1 MQLTESNDPKEELR
15 KKSAKH
21 RQDLEEE
28 VKLISERT
36 EKVITN
42 ALIIG
47 GTLAAAY
54 FLMRQFSGSPSKKK
68 KAVVPKI
75 KLVRAKEENGETEV
89 IEEPS
94 APGPGIVS
102 QIGTALA
109 SQATVFLLSI
119 AKEKLMEYL
128 ESQFEKKDKNNERP

>member
-1 MQLTESNDPKEELR
+1 MQLKESHDPKEELL

-21 RQDLEEE
+21 RQELEEE

-36 EKVITN
+36 EKAITN

-68 KAVVPKI
+68 KTVVPKI
-75 KLVRAKEENGETEV
+75 KLVKAKEESGETEV
-89 IEEPS
+89 IEEAS
-94 APGPGIVS
+94 APGIVT
-102 QIGTALA
+102 QIGTAIA
-109 SQATVFLLSI
+109 SQATVFLLAI

-128 ESQFEKKDKNNERP
+128 ASQFEKKEKTNERS

>member
-15 KKSAKH
+15 KKSEKH
-21 RQDLEEE
+21 RQELEEE

-36 EKVITN
+36 EKIITN
-42 ALIIG
+42 ALIIS

-54 FLMRQFSGSPSKKK
+54 VIMRQFSGSSSKKRK
-68 KAVVPKI
+68 RGVPKI
-75 KLVRAKEENGETEV
+75 KLVKADEESAESV

-94 APGPGIVS
+94 APGIVS

-109 SQATVFLLSI
+109 SQATVFLLAI
-119 AKEKLMEYL
+119 AKDKLMEYL
-128 ESQFEKKDKNNERP
+128 DSHFEKKDKTNERP

>member
-21 RQDLEEE
+21 RQELEEE

-36 EKVITN
+36 EKIITN

-54 FLMRQFSGSPSKKK
+54 FIMRQFSGSSSKKRK
-68 KAVVPKI
+68 RVVPKI
-75 KLVRAKEENGETEV
+75 KLVKANEESGESEV

-94 APGPGIVS
+94 APGIVS

>member
-1 MQLTESNDPKEELR
+1 MHLRESKDPKEELL

-28 VKLISERT
+28 VRLISERT
-36 EKVITN
+36 EKVVTN

-75 KLVRAKEENGETEV
+75 KLVEAKEETGETEV

-94 APGPGIVS
+94 APGIVT

-128 ESQFEKKDKNNERP
+128 QSQFDKKDKKQ

>member
-15 KKSAKH
+15 KKSERH
-21 RQDLEEE
+21 RQELEED

-36 EKVITN
+36 EKIITN
-42 ALIIG
+42 ALLIG

-54 FLMRQFSGSPSKKK
+54 FIMRQFSGSSSKKRK
-68 KAVVPKI
+68 RVVPKI
-75 KLVRAKEENGETEV
+75 KLVKANEESGESEI

-94 APGPGIVS
+94 APGIVS

-109 SQATVFLLSI
+109 SQATIFLLAI

-128 ESQFEKKDKNNERP
+128 ESHFEKKDKNNERP

>member
-15 KKSAKH
+15 KKSEKH
-21 RQDLEEE
+21 RQELEED

-36 EKVITN
+36 EKIITN

-54 FLMRQFSGSPSKKK
+54 VIMRQFSGSSSRKRKR
-68 KAVVPKI
+68 VVPKI
-75 KLVRAKEENGETEV
+75 KLVKADEETTESEV

-94 APGPGIVS
+94 APGIVS

-109 SQATVFLLSI
+109 SQATVFLLGI

-128 ESQFEKKDKNNERP
+128 DSHFEKKDKTNERS

>member
-1 MQLTESNDPKEELR
+1 MHLTESNDPKEELL

-21 RQDLEEE
+21 RQELEDE
-28 VKLISERT
+28 VRLISERT

-54 FLMRQFSGSPSKKK
+54 VLMRQFSGSRSKKK
-68 KAVVPKI
+68 KATIPKI

-94 APGPGIVS
+94 SPGIVA

-109 SQATVFLLSI
+109 SQATVFLLTI

-128 ESQFEKKDKNNERP
+128 ESQFEKKDKKQ

>member
-15 KKSAKH
+15 KKSERH
-21 RQDLEEE
+21 RQELEEE

-36 EKVITN
+36 EKIITN

-54 FLMRQFSGSPSKKK
+54 FIMRQFSGSSSKKRK
-68 KAVVPKI
+68 RAVPKI
-75 KLVRAKEENGETEV
+75 KLVKANEESSESEI

-94 APGPGIVS
+94 APGIIS
-102 QIGTALA
+102 QIGTTLA
-109 SQATVFLLSI
+109 SQATVFLLAI

>member
-1 MQLTESNDPKEELR
+1 MHLTESNDPKAELL
-15 KKSAKH
+15 KKSAMH
-21 RQDLEEE
+21 RQELEEE

-47 GTLAAAY
+47 GTLAATY
-54 FLMRQFSGSPSKKK
+54 FLMRQFSGSSSSKKK
-68 KAVVPKI
+68 KTIPKI
-75 KLVRAKEENGETEV
+75 KLVKAKEESGETE
-89 IEEPS
+89 IAQEPS
-94 APGPGIVS
+94 APGIVS

-109 SQATVFLLSI
+109 SQASVFLLTI

-128 ESQFEKKDKNNERP
+128 DSQFEKKDKKDERS

>member
-1 MQLTESNDPKEELR
+1 MHLRESKDPKEELL

-28 VKLISERT
+28 VRLISERT
-36 EKVITN
+36 EKVVTN

-75 KLVRAKEENGETEV
+75 KLVKAKEETGETEV

-94 APGPGIVS
+94 APGIVT
-102 QIGTALA
+102 QIGTELA

-128 ESQFEKKDKNNERP
+128 QSQFDKKDKKQ

>member
-1 MQLTESNDPKEELR
+1 MQLTESNDPKAELL
-15 KKSAKH
+15 KKSAMH
-21 RQDLEEE
+21 RQELEEE

-54 FLMRQFSGSPSKKK
+54 FLMRQFSGSSSSKKK
-68 KAVVPKI
+68 KAIPKI
-75 KLVRAKEENGETEV
+75 KLVKPKEESGETEV
-89 IEEPS
+89 AEEPS
-94 APGPGIVS
+94 APGIVS

-109 SQATVFLLSI
+109 SQASVFLLTI

-128 ESQFEKKDKNNERP
+128 DSQFEKKDKKDERS

>member
-15 KKSAKH
+15 KKSERH
-21 RQDLEEE
+21 RQELEEE

-36 EKVITN
+36 EKIITN

-54 FLMRQFSGSPSKKK
+54 FIMRQFSASSSKKRK
-68 KAVVPKI
+68 RVVPKI
-75 KLVRAKEENGETEV
+75 KLVKANEESGESEI

-94 APGPGIVS
+94 APGIVS
-102 QIGTALA
+102 QIGTTLA
-109 SQATVFLLSI
+109 SQATIFLLAI

>member
-1 MQLTESNDPKEELR
+1 MQLKESKDPKEELLQ
-15 KKSAKH
+15 KSEKH
-21 RQDLEEE
+21 RQELQEDI
-28 VKLISERT
+28 KLISERT
-36 EKVITN
+36 EQVITN

-54 FLMRQFSGSPSKKK
+54 FLMRQFSGSSTRKKK
-68 KAVVPKI
+68 SSVPKI
-75 KLVRAKEENGETEV
+75 KLVNPKDENGQTEV

-94 APGPGIVS
+94 APGIVS

-109 SQATVFLLSI
+109 SQASVFLLTI

-128 ESQFEKKDKNNERP
+128 ESHFEKKDKPNERS

>member
-1 MQLTESNDPKEELR
+1 MHLTESNDPKEELR
-15 KKSAKH
+15 KKSEKH
-21 RQDLEEE
+21 RQELEED

-36 EKVITN
+36 EKIITN

-54 FLMRQFSGSPSKKK
+54 VIMRQFSRSSSKKRK
-68 KAVVPKI
+68 RVVPKI
-75 KLVRAKEENGETEV
+75 KLVKANEESGEAET

-94 APGPGIVS
+94 APGIAS

-109 SQATVFLLSI
+109 SQATIFLLAI

-128 ESQFEKKDKNNERP
+128 ESQFEKKDKNNERS

>member
-1 MQLTESNDPKEELR
+1 MHLTESNDPKAELL

-21 RQDLEEE
+21 RQELEEE
-28 VKLISERT
+28 VKLISDRT
-36 EKVITN
+36 ERIITN

-54 FLMRQFSGSPSKKK
+54 FLMRQFAGSAPKKK
-68 KAVVPKI
+68 KSTPKI
-75 KLVRAKEENGETEV
+75 KLVSAKKEEDQMETA
-89 IEEPS
+89 EEPS
-94 APGPGIVS
+94 EPGIVS

-109 SQATVFLLSI
+109 SQATVFLLAI

-128 ESQFEKKDKNNERP
+128 DSQFEKKGKDNERS

>member
-1 MQLTESNDPKEELR
+1 MQLTESNDPKAELL
-15 KKSAKH
+15 KKSAMH
-21 RQDLEEE
+21 RQELEEE
-28 VKLISERT
+28 VKMISERT

-54 FLMRQFSGSPSKKK
+54 FLMRQFSGSTSKKK
-68 KAVVPKI
+68 KAAIPKI
-75 KLVRAKEENGETEV
+75 KLVKPKDESGETEV
-89 IEEPS
+89 VDEAS
-94 APGPGIVS
+94 APGIVS

-109 SQATVFLLSI
+109 SQASVFLLTI

-128 ESQFEKKDKNNERP
+128 DSHFEKKDKNNERS

>member
-15 KKSAKH
+15 KKSERH
-21 RQDLEEE
+21 RQELEED

-36 EKVITN
+36 EKIITN

-54 FLMRQFSGSPSKKK
+54 VIMRQFSGSSSKKRK
-68 KAVVPKI
+68 RVVPKI
-75 KLVRAKEENGETEV
+75 KLVKPNEESAESEI

-94 APGPGIVS
+94 APSIVS
-102 QIGTALA
+102 QIGTTLA
-109 SQATVFLLSI
+109 SQATVFLLTI

-128 ESQFEKKDKNNERP
+128 EAQFEKKDKNNERP

>member
-15 KKSAKH
+15 KKSERH
-21 RQDLEEE
+21 RQELEED

-36 EKVITN
+36 EKIITN
-42 ALIIG
+42 ALLIG

-54 FLMRQFSGSPSKKK
+54 FIMRQFSGSSSKKRK
-68 KAVVPKI
+68 RVVPKI
-75 KLVRAKEENGETEV
+75 KLVKANEESGESEI

-94 APGPGIVS
+94 APGIVS

-109 SQATVFLLSI
+109 SQATTFLLAI

-128 ESQFEKKDKNNERP
+128 DSHFEKKDKTNERS